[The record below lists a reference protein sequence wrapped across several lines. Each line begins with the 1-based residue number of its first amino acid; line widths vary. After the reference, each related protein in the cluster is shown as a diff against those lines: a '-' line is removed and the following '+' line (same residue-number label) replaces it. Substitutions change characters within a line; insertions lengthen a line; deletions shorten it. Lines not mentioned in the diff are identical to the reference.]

1 MWYLGVFFITIVSTN
16 YLNLKN
22 LISRC
27 KLFDVLQE
35 NFYQKIKLKCRK
47 KRNNQKIDHIFV
59 RSFVDQVILE
69 ATSRLINTDTIR
81 EKTKSEN
88 EDSDNDE
95 NVKSESGEE
104 GEWIM
109 ISEK

>member
-22 LISRC
+22 WITNC
-27 KLFDVLQE
+27 KVYGLLQE

-47 KRNNQKIDHIFV
+47 KGKDIDPLFV
-59 RSFVDQVILE
+59 QSFVDQIILE
-69 ATSRLINTDTIR
+69 ATRKIVHINTIR
-81 EKTKSEN
+81 EESKSEN
-88 EDSDNDE
+88 EDSEKEDS
-95 NVKSESGEE
+95 VKSVSGEE